1 MIRRLGGIAFCLAA
15 CTFIALPARAGD
27 DAPAAP
33 HTTDIARL
41 APESTVFY
49 SEATRLDPL
58 VDLALAPAT
67 HQMLAGLDAYQ
78 KYLQSKEYQQLT
90 LGVGLL
96 EARMDTDWRTLVRD
110 LSGGVTL
117 CADPASQAGFIAI
130 RARQPDLLKKLN
142 TAVSEFIA
150 ADAQSH
156 GRPSPLKSEEHRGIT
171 GWSFGPNENHIILS
185 DLLVISNKPDVLKG
199 VIDRY
204 LDPSVPSLAGKPVFQ
219 QARAKRP
226 ADALAWSWADLA
238 TLRQDPNIQKTL
250 NPPRSNPL
258 AELLVAG
265 IADALRQ
272 APFVT
277 SSIVVDGTVVRLRT
291 EAPFEAAQHSPSRSW
306 FYSSGATDSAVG
318 APSTIGRFAIFR
330 DLAGLWAARSEL
342 FDEATVAGF
351 AQFDTQAGLFF
362 SGRDF
367 GPEVLGELTAPLQ
380 VVIARQEYSAD
391 QPVPAL
397 KLPSFALVLKLKHPD
412 DFAQQLL
419 LTYQKIIGFGN
430 IIGGQQGQPQLLQA
444 TEDYHGTTISK
455 ATYLA
460 SAKLDKQRAPVNYNF
475 SPSCVRVGDHFVF
488 ASTAGIARQVVDS
501 LHGPTPQSGKQ
512 ANGPADGTVSGNLSL
527 TLDAAPLAAILADN
541 QELLITQNML
551 SEGHSRAEAET
562 AINTVLTIVRSFDRL
577 AVRLLEEP
585 GTLALETTVSFKP
598 PQ

>member
-1 MIRRLGGIAFCLAA
+1 MLALLLGAA
-15 CTFIALPARAGD
+15 SAWAEPRPAEPQTA
-27 DAPAAP
+27 
-33 HTTDIARL
+33 DIARL
-41 APESTVFY
+41 APESTVLY

-58 VDLALAPAT
+58 VDFALAPAT
-67 HQMLAGLDAYQ
+67 HQLLSGLDAYQ
-78 KYLQSKEYQQLT
+78 KYLQSTEYQQLT
-90 LGVGLL
+90 LGIGLL
-96 EARMDTDWRTLVRD
+96 EARLGTDWRTLVRD

-117 CADPASQAGFIAI
+117 CADPAGQSGFVAI
-130 RARQPDLLKKLN
+130 RARRPELLKQLN
-142 TAVSEFIA
+142 AAVSDFIA

-156 GRPSPLKSEEHRGIT
+156 GRPSPLKAEEHRGIT
-171 GWSFGPNENHIILS
+171 GWSFGPNECHIILD
-185 DLLVISNKPDVLKG
+185 DLLVISNRPDTLKA

-204 LDPSVPSLAGKPVFQ
+204 LDPSASSLAGKASFQ

-226 ADALAWSWADLA
+226 AEALAWSWADLTA
-238 TLRQDPNIQKTL
+238 VRQDPNIQKAL
-250 NPPRSNPL
+250 NPPRTNPV
-258 AELLVAG
+258 AELLFAG
-265 IADALRQ
+265 VADALRQ

-277 SSIVVDGTVVRLRT
+277 SSVIVDGSVVRLRT
-291 EAPFEAAQHSPSRSW
+291 EAPFEASQHSPSRAW
-306 FYSSGATDSAVG
+306 FYTSGETDTAVG
-318 APSTIGRFAIFR
+318 TPSAIGRFALVR
-330 DLAGLWAARSEL
+330 NLAGLWAARNEL

-367 GPEVLGELTAPLQ
+367 GPEVLGELAAPLQ
-380 VVIARQEYSAD
+380 VVVARQEFSPD

-444 TEDYHGTTISK
+444 TEEYHGATISK

-460 SAKLDKQRAPVNYNF
+460 SAKLDRQRAPVNYNF
-475 SPSCVRVGDHFVF
+475 SPSCVRVGEHFVF
-488 ASTAGIARQVVDS
+488 ASTVGIARQVVDS
-501 LHGPTPQSGKQ
+501 LQGGTQQ
-512 ANGPADGTVSGNLSL
+512 NGSAAGTVTGNLSL
-527 TLDAAPLAAILADN
+527 TLEAAPLAAILADN

-551 SEGHSRAEAET
+551 SEGHTRAEAET

-585 GTLALETTVSFKP
+585 GTLAWETTISLKRP
-598 PQ
+598 